1 MLNLKT
7 LGQEIKKKKTTLG
20 ISNRG
25 NLIQGIAIKM
35 LEGLEK
41 QK

>member
-7 LGQEIKKKKTTLG
+7 LGQEIKKKTALG